1 MQDEVYSR
9 SYVTMLPME
18 LHLRFR
24 YYVLRDPYT
33 TFEDYK
39 SLRLVCKLFDLV
51 WSPVVLNH
59 IVFFPLGP
67 GWHDDIRAQLRHLE
81 RNTNNNLS
89 LANTLTIKDW
99 HNLNTGLYWFVEDV
113 RQAQFSASNNLA
125 PRTVAT
131 LVRMMVA
138 LASFTIVPA
147 VKLAKVLAN
156 PKQIPRRLK
165 ATSELHQARRFA
177 NQFPNKLSFPNVH
190 CARLIFRA
198 LEGNWVVQHTT
209 KILRALPQL
218 TELELLLPAYSN
230 MSYIARCLASV
241 CTLRRFSVETNSYRK
256 IEYDKRS
263 EHLTKLEHFRL
274 VIARNPNLTHLAL
287 LSDVACNLSSLFC
300 DIPPNHPLKLEHL
313 SLGPLFS
320 EFKAIIPHIRSL
332 KSFDCQ
338 VFFTPSDR
346 WTLLSNE
353 DIFPPIIQASKV
365 DSDLIAYL
373 GRHPGIVSLSF
384 GDVEVGVCTL
394 FYGVIAQH
402 SNTLQSLA
410 GMSRYLA
417 SSLSR
422 ISNETGLLQCTNLRE
437 FVLYAS
443 HEGCLWNCCPGHNMN
458 SEAKIFPVIGRLS
471 SELTVVIAN
480 NKQIFSKCVAYC
492 DTSDNPLV
500 RDLKGRIVYERRPP
514 ISPYR

>member
-1 MQDEVYSR
+1 
-9 SYVTMLPME
+9 ME

-59 IVFFPLGP
+59 LVFFPLGP
-67 GWHDDIRAQLRHLE
+67 GWRHDDDIRLRAQLRHLE

-89 LANTLTIKDW
+89 FANTLTIQDW
-99 HNLNTGLYWFVEDV
+99 HYLNTGLYWFVEDV

-147 VKLAKVLAN
+147 VKLAKPDAL
-156 PKQIPRRLK
+156 PTSFQIN
-165 ATSELHQARRFA
+165 SV
-177 NQFPNKLSFPNVH
+177 FPTFIAPGG
-190 CARLIFRA
+190 LIFRA

-209 KILRALPQL
+209 KVLRALPQL

-256 IEYDKRS
+256 IEYDKCS

-287 LSDVACNLSSLFC
+287 LSDVACNLFSLFC
-300 DIPPNHPLKLEHL
+300 DIPPNRPLKLEHL

-320 EFKAIIPHIRSL
+320 EFKAIVPHIRSL

-384 GDVEVGVCTL
+384 GDVEVGLCTL

-422 ISNETGLLQCTNLRE
+422 ISNETSLLQCTNVRE
-437 FVLYAS
+437 FVLHAS

-492 DTSDNPLV
+492 DTSDNTLV